1 MNETGLRKKETSRSM
16 APITEGVEGGDLG
29 NLILFNTCKD
39 ELFSLGRGFKTLS
52 RKLRADWRFQNNKD
66 TISDEKL
73 AGARVFVLAAPREKF
88 TQEEFNTMKRY
99 ISKGGNV
106 FVMLGEGGEERYEN
120 NINFLLEEYGIM
132 VNNDSVVRTSYHKYF
147 HPKEALV
154 QNGILNRAISQA
166 AGKLSSSGLMSDSD
180 NGNNS
185 QALSFLYPYG
195 ATLNVI
201 APAVSILSSGTV
213 SFPLNRPVCALYS
226 CVQSKG
232 KLAVLG
238 SVHMFNDNYIEKEE
252 NLKILEVLLSFLT
265 TNNIKLNQIDAD
277 DPDISD
283 YNVLPQMSTLSE
295 ELKTCLQE
303 TDDIPRDIASL
314 FDNTLYKLDTSLIPT
329 AIRAYNEL
337 HVKHDTLALIT
348 PQFETP
354 LSPLQPALFPVE
366 FREPPPPS
374 LDLFDL
380 DEQFSS
386 EKARLAQLTNKCTDT
401 DLEYYIRECGDILG
415 VTTKLSSE
423 TKDAK
428 HILEYVFLRLVEFKK
443 LNQE

>member
-1 MNETGLRKKETSRSM
+1 M
-16 APITEGVEGGDLG
+16 APVTEGVEGGNPG
-29 NLILFNTCKD
+29 NLILFNTCKN

-52 RKLRADWRFQNNKD
+52 RKLRSDWRFQNNKD
-66 TISDEKL
+66 TISEEKL
-73 AGARVFVLAAPREKF
+73 ATARVFVLAAPREKF
-88 TQEEFNTMKRY
+88 TQEEFNILKHY
-99 ISKGGNV
+99 VAKGGNI
-106 FVMLGEGGEERYEN
+106 FVMLGEGGEDRYEN

-132 VNNDSVVRTSYHKYF
+132 INSDSVVRTSYHKYF
-147 HPKEALV
+147 HPKEVLV
-154 QNGILNRAISQA
+154 QNGVLNRAISQA
-166 AGKLSSSGLMSDSD
+166 AGKLNSGLISDSD
-180 NGNNS
+180 GGNNS

-226 CVQSKG
+226 SQQSKG

-238 SVHMFNDNYIEKEE
+238 SVHMFNDSYIEKEE
-252 NLKILEVLLSFLT
+252 NLKILEVLLKFLT

-283 YNVLPQMSTLSE
+283 YNMLPQMSTLSE

-314 FDNTLYKLDTSLIPT
+314 FDNSLYKLDTSLIPT

-354 LSPLQPALFPVE
+354 LSPLQPAVFPLAL
-366 FREPPPPS
+366 RELPAPS

-386 EKARLAQLTNKCTDT
+386 EKARLAQLTNKCTDS

-423 TKDAK
+423 SKDAK
-428 HILEYVFLRLVEFKK
+428 HILEYIFLRVVEFKK
-443 LNQE
+443 LNQETEYAAV